1 MTDPI
6 SFTSASPRFA
16 LPFLFAAQAQKEFFV
31 NEALAR
37 IDGLLHPAIV
47 GETNTPPTAPQDG
60 QSWIV
65 GSAPVGAW
73 AGQAGKLACR
83 QSGNWLFAAPANGM
97 RVHDTATGQQLLFE
111 GTWQRAA
118 PVTAPTGGTTV
129 DTQARAAIAGL
140 ISALVAAGILA

>member
-37 IDGLLHPAIV
+37 IDALLHPAV
-47 GETNTPPTAPQDG
+47 ESVTNTPPTTPLEG

-65 GSAPVGAW
+65 GGVPTGAW
-73 AGQAGKLACR
+73 AGQASKLACR
-83 QSGNWLFAAPANGM
+83 QSGDWLFTAPPNGM
-97 RVHDTATGQQLLFE
+97 RVHELASGQQLLFE

-129 DTQARAAIAGL
+129 DTQARSAINGL
-140 ISALVAAGILA
+140 IAALVAAGVLA

>member
-37 IDGLLHPAIV
+37 IDGLLHTAIE
-47 GETNTPPTAPQDG
+47 GETNTPPTTPQDG

-65 GSAPVGAW
+65 GSAPTGAW

-83 QSGNWLFAAPANGM
+83 QSGNWLFAAPTSGM
-97 RVHDTATGQQLLFE
+97 RIYDAATGQQLIFD
-111 GTWQRAA
+111 GAWQRAA
-118 PVTAPTGGTTV
+118 PVTAPIGGTTV
-129 DTQARAAIAGL
+129 DTQARTAIAGL